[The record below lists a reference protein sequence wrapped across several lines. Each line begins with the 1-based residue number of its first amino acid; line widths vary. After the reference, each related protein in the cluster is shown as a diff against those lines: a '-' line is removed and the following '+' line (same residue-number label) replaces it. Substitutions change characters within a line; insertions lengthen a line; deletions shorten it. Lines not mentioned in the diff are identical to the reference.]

1 MATANL
7 TIVTDATLRAKSS
20 PSFSSDGVSL
30 GGRRGPTSPPSSITP
45 PPAFIA
51 ASAASQI
58 VTNDHDSHAEFWLEQ
73 HGNEPS
79 GEPAIVAPP
88 ALSLVN
94 MFLDQI
100 LFTVLSVSKSTS
112 LASLR
117 LAVAQVLK
125 PKLAYGAIAGADQEL
140 HEYLGGGEE
149 EELLAFHNGLDEPS
163 GDWDLELVW
172 KRTRLRC
179 MVYSSLGDMEEE
191 DEDYYAEREHLDG
204 SPQDVVSPA
213 VAIFMTSILEFM
225 GEQVL
230 VVAGQAAYHRLRIK
244 IEKEKDE
251 LNPSAGI
258 ADRVV
263 VEENDMERVA
273 LDRTIGRLWR
283 GWKRRIRTP
292 VSSVSMTH
300 SISRESLRTL
310 TENQAEIAVCG
321 DAVEPDSLEPPL
333 SAVCAEGKY
342 AALVPL
348 PMNDNDILEIEIPGL
363 ARQSDD
369 EDGSSPSEDDEV
381 LLPSRPKSMVIFTH
395 GVQGPSASSSAQ
407 PERSASDRGSR
418 KRSNS
423 LPSAL
428 PLPFRLVKRHKPSVD
443 VPAEDNHATKESQ
456 QDPGGAPEEPED
468 TSPESHAVKDVVD
481 ALRTGAVA
489 IGATVMAGVVAAAHG
504 EVPQT
509 ALAEPDEHELE
520 ETVTEEAQIMTSSRV
535 SFRGRM
541 TPEAGKEASSGRSS
555 IRSVSGH
562 SLRLIDVT
570 STRSQVSSRQ
580 GFDDAAD
587 LLGARPVVISRSS
600 SFHSA
605 VKYENQISR
614 MDSPVS
620 RCSNTSPITRNGSS
634 LSSRRTRNSAD
645 DSISEVE
652 EDHDPV
658 SPTRI
663 GLAVGGQSIDVEAMP
678 SSDEYSSVASSDT
691 RSVKENVSTSD
702 GHSRSAPLSTVP
714 YYQPGPPPAAEH
726 QGSSR
731 GPANYQ
737 PVPHPSHQQQHSPSK
752 PQPRLTT
759 DRSSP
764 PRSSYMEHII
774 SKGSPTHHTSR
785 SGSSFGSQKLKP
797 IRTSDDYGRRSG
809 DTKGQSFEQLIQS
822 DETIQYTLTPENMR
836 AIEVGSPISF
846 LDHRPT
852 NGRSPSLS
860 PGKPSAGFN
869 SHPHVDIGKSS
880 TSNKSALTPVSRL
893 QTKAGTKLRPNAP
906 QPRDARCE
914 RDSIGDFAE
923 FIRSTGPANSYEHL
937 PPTRAASTKRGTN
950 SVPRNP
956 GPTGPPRAGSAT
968 TMTQRSATSAGRSKL
983 QARDAV
989 IPRGE
994 TVSDLIDFVRSGP
1007 QLEKQDHR
1015 IPRTV
1020 APFRDTLDSDHLVGA
1035 VGGKA
1040 VDATLPDLRFSQA
1053 LSVSS
1058 SMTSQSALLGGSRNK
1073 PLPCHSPSNL
1083 DEEDSMP
1090 KRKTRRVRDPY
1101 SLDFSDEDD
1110 DDLLSRP
1117 APIKE
1122 ESLVDFLRNAPPPP
1136 PPKPVPEPVSARPR
1150 SSRTN
1155 KKPSSPSIMSRFGRN
1170 GSISGQI
1177 SFIRPQ
1183 GNDSASSPVTKSPI
1197 TPLDA
1202 NLSPIS
1208 PSSYDQSRKGSYA
1221 SQTDYT
1227 RNYTAAQMGNQSRE
1241 AVNAIKPQSSDPTK
1255 LLRNDPLRSAQAQ
1268 PKTFVPTLQKEEA
1281 STFQRIFGRK
1291 KSAH

>member
-7 TIVTDATLRAKSS
+7 TIVTDATLRAKRS
-20 PSFSSDGVSL
+20 PSSSSDRVSL
-30 GGRRGPTSPPSSITP
+30 GGHGGPTSPPSSISP
-45 PPAFIA
+45 HPAFIA

-73 HGNEPS
+73 HGREPS
-79 GEPAIVAPP
+79 GEPALVAPP
-88 ALSLVN
+88 ALRLVN

-191 DEDYYAEREHLDG
+191 DEDCHAEREHLDG
-204 SPQDVVSPA
+204 SPHEVVSPA
-213 VAIFMTSILEFM
+213 VAIFMTSILEFL

-230 VVAGQAAYHRLRIK
+230 VVAGQAAYQRLRIK
-244 IEKEKDE
+244 IEKEEKDE
-251 LNPSAGI
+251 SNTSAGI

-273 LDRTIGRLWR
+273 LDPTIGRLWR

-300 SISRESLRTL
+300 SISRDSLRTL
-310 TENQAEIAVCG
+310 PENQAGIAVCG
-321 DAVEPDSLEPPL
+321 DAVEPDSSLEPPL
-333 SAVCAEGKY
+333 SAVCAEEKH
-342 AALVPL
+342 AALIPL
-348 PMNDNDILEIEIPGL
+348 PMDDNDISEIEIPGL

-369 EDGSSPSEDDEV
+369 EDGSSASEDDEV

-407 PERSASDRGSR
+407 PERSASVRGSR

-423 LPSAL
+423 LPLAL
-428 PLPFRLVKRHKPSVD
+428 SLPFRLSKRHKPSVE
-443 VPAEDNHATKESQ
+443 VPAEDNRATKESEQ
-456 QDPGGAPEEPED
+456 APGEAPEEVED
-468 TSPESHAVKDVVD
+468 IPLESHAEKDVVD
-481 ALRTGAVA
+481 GLLTGAVA
-489 IGATVMAGVVAAAHG
+489 IGATVIAGVAAAAHG

-520 ETVTEEAQIMTSSRV
+520 ENVPEEAQIMTSARV
-535 SFRGRM
+535 SFRGRT
-541 TPEAGKEASSGRSS
+541 TPEGGKEASPGRSS

-570 STRSQVSSRQ
+570 SMRSQVSSRQ
-580 GFDDAAD
+580 GSDDAAD
-587 LLGARPVVISRSS
+587 LSGARSVVLSRSS
-600 SFHSA
+600 SFYSA
-605 VKYENQISR
+605 AKYENQTSR

-620 RCSNTSPITRNGSS
+620 RCSNTSPITRNESS
-634 LSSRRTRNSAD
+634 LSSRRTRDSAD

-663 GLAVGGQSIDVEAMP
+663 GLAVGGQSIDIEATP
-678 SSDEYSSVASSDT
+678 SSDEYSSVAPSDT
-691 RSVKENVSTSD
+691 CSVKENVLISD
-702 GHSRSAPLSTVP
+702 GHSRSAPPSTVP
-714 YYQPGPPPAAEH
+714 YYQPGPPPAVEH
-726 QGSSR
+726 QRSSR

-737 PVPHPSHQQQHSPSK
+737 PAPHPSHQQQHSTSK

-764 PRSSYMEHII
+764 PRSSYMEHLIT
-774 SKGSPTHHTSR
+774 KGSPTHHTSR

-797 IRTSDDYGRRSG
+797 IRTSDDFGQRSG

-822 DETIQYTLTPENMR
+822 DETIQYTLTPQNMR

-852 NGRSPSLS
+852 SGRSPSSS
-860 PGKPSAGFN
+860 PGKPTAGLN
-869 SHPHVDIGKSS
+869 SHPHVDIGKPI
-880 TSNKSALTPVSRL
+880 TLNKSALRL
-893 QTKAGTKLRPNAP
+893 QTKAGTRLRPNAP

-914 RDSIGDFAE
+914 RDSVGDFAE

-937 PPTRAASTKRGTN
+937 PPTRAASTKRGAN

-956 GPTGPPRAGSAT
+956 GPTGPPRTGSAT
-968 TMTQRSATSAGRSKL
+968 TMTERSALSAGRSKL

-989 IPRGE
+989 VPRGE

-1007 QLEKQDHR
+1007 QVEKQDHR

-1020 APFRDTLDSDHLVGA
+1020 APFRDTMDSDHMAGA
-1035 VGGKA
+1035 VGGRA
-1040 VDATLPDLRFSQA
+1040 IDATLPDLRFSQA
-1053 LSVSS
+1053 LSVTS
-1058 SMTSQSALLGGSRNK
+1058 SMTSQSALLGSSRNK
-1073 PLPCHSPSNL
+1073 PLPCPSPNNF

-1110 DDLLSRP
+1110 EDLLSRP

-1122 ESLVDFLRNAPPPP
+1122 ESLADFLRNAPPPP
-1136 PPKPVPEPVSARPR
+1136 PEPVSEPVSARPK
-1150 SSRTN
+1150 SSRMN
-1155 KKPSSPSIMSRFGRN
+1155 KKPSSPSIMSRFGRT

-1183 GNDSASSPVTKSPI
+1183 GNESASSPLTKSPI
-1197 TPLDA
+1197 TPLGA

-1208 PSSYDQSRKGSYA
+1208 PSSYDQPRKGSYG
-1221 SQTDYT
+1221 SQTGYT

-1241 AVNAIKPQSSDPTK
+1241 AVNTIKPQSSDPTK
-1255 LLRNDPLRSAQAQ
+1255 IFRKDPPSSAQAQ
-1268 PKTFVPTLQKEEA
+1268 PKTFAPTLQKEEA